1 MYPKHRRLWRYL
13 KPLMDLVLV
22 LLAFGIAYYLRYEVQ
37 WFRQVEPAYRVPFQ
51 VYIPSMLGLTGVT
64 LLSYWIEGA
73 YRQERDRHFLAEFS
87 VVLRGGL
94 TGITVTI
101 FVVFLA
107 SPGYYSRLIFAYTG
121 LAIVFLVGLSRGIE
135 RTVFVNQH
143 RRGIGVSRVL
153 LIGAG
158 DVAHTIIRTI
168 YARPELG
175 YQIIGFL
182 DDDPG
187 RSQTDIGRF
196 HALGTTDLLPRV
208 LGEQR
213 IDEIIIALPWGAH
226 RKIVNMIDLCEKRHV
241 AVHIIPDLY
250 QLTLSRVGMTNLN
263 GIPLLSLHE
272 PALRDWQVLLKRTL
286 DVILSIVVLVI
297 LSPVILVT
305 VIAILIDSKGPI
317 IFSQER
323 VGKDDR
329 AFKLYKFRSMH
340 VGAEERVGILAEH
353 NEASGPLF
361 KIRNDPRCT
370 KVGKF
375 IRRASIDEL
384 PQFWNVLK
392 GDMSI
397 IGPRPALRSEVEKY
411 EPWHLRRLEVS
422 PGITGLWQVS
432 GRSDLTFDEMVLLDV
447 YYIENWSPI
456 LDLGILLKTIPT
468 VVMGS
473 GAY

>member
-1 MYPKHRRLWRYL
+1 MNTRQRRFWRYL
-13 KPLMDLVLV
+13 KPLLDLALVLA
-22 LLAFGIAYYLRYEVQ
+22 AFSAAYYLRYEVQ
-37 WFRQVEPAYRVPFQ
+37 WIRQVEPAYRVPFR
-51 VYIPSMLGLTGVT
+51 VYVPSMLGLTGVT
-64 LLSYWIEGA
+64 LLTYWIEGA

-87 VVLRGGL
+87 LVLRGGL
-94 TGITVTI
+94 IGITVTI

-135 RTVFVNQH
+135 RAVFVRWH

-153 LIGAG
+153 LVGAG
-158 DVAHTIIRTI
+158 DTAHSIIRTI
-168 YARPELG
+168 YARPDLG
-175 YQIIGFL
+175 YQLIGFL
-182 DDDPG
+182 DDDPA

-196 HALGTTDLLPRV
+196 SALGTTDLLPRI

-213 IDEIIIALPWGAH
+213 VDEVMIALPWGAH
-226 RKIVNMIDLCEKRHV
+226 RKIVKMIELCEKRRV
-241 AVHIIPDLY
+241 SVHIVPDLY
-250 QLTLSRVGMTNLN
+250 QLTLSRVAMDNLN

-272 PALRDWQVLLKRTL
+272 PALRDWQVLLKRAL
-286 DVILSIVVLVI
+286 DVVLSILVLVVA
-297 LSPVILVT
+297 SPVLLIT
-305 VIAILIDSKGPI
+305 VIAIKLDSKGPI

-323 VGKDDR
+323 VGKDDHE
-329 AFKLYKFRSMH
+329 FKVYKFRSMH
-340 VGAEERVGILAEH
+340 VGAEEQVGVLEEQ
-353 NEASGPLF
+353 NEATGPLF
-361 KIRNDPRCT
+361 KIKNDPRCT
-370 KVGKF
+370 NVGRF

-384 PQFWNVLK
+384 PQFWNVIK

-397 IGPRPALRSEVEKY
+397 IGPRPALRSEVTRY
-411 EPWHLRRLEVS
+411 EPWHLRRLEVA

-447 YYIENWSPI
+447 YYIENWSPL

-468 VVMGS
+468 IILGS

>member
-1 MYPKHRRLWRYL
+1 MNPKHRRIWRYI
-13 KPLMDLVLV
+13 KPLLDLL
-22 LLAFGIAYYLRYEVQ
+22 LIILAFGIAYLLRYQAQ
-37 WFRQVEPAYRVPFQ
+37 WIRQVEPAYLVPFQ
-51 VYIPSMLGLTGVT
+51 VYIPSMLGLTGIT
-64 LLSYWIEGA
+64 LLTYWIEGA

-94 TGITVTI
+94 TGIAATI
-101 FVVFLA
+101 FIVFLS
-107 SPGYYSRLIFAYTG
+107 SPSYYSRLIFAYTG
-121 LAIVFLVGLSRGIE
+121 VAIVVLIGISRGVE
-135 RTVFVNQH
+135 RAVFVNQH
-143 RRGIGVSRVL
+143 RRGIGVSRVV

-158 DVAHTIIRTI
+158 EMAHSIIRTI

-175 YQIIGFL
+175 YQLIGFL
-182 DDDPG
+182 DDDPA

-196 HALGTTDLLPRV
+196 TALGTTDQLPRI
-208 LGEQR
+208 LKEQR
-213 IDEIIIALPWGAH
+213 VDEVIIALPWGAH
-226 RKIVNMIDLCEKRHV
+226 RKIVNIIDLCEKRHV
-241 AVHIIPDLY
+241 TVHIIPDLY
-250 QLTLSRVGMTNLN
+250 QLTLSRVAMENLN

-272 PALRDWQVLLKRTL
+272 PALRDWQILLKRAL
-286 DVILSIVVLVI
+286 DVVLSILVLVI
-297 LSPVILVT
+297 LSPVILIT
-305 VIAILIDSKGPI
+305 VIAIIIDSKGPI

-323 VGKDDR
+323 VGKDNR
-329 AFKLYKFRSMH
+329 TFKLYKFRSMY
-340 VGAEERVGILAEH
+340 VGAEEQVEVLVNH

-370 KVGKF
+370 NVGKF

-392 GDMSI
+392 GDMSV
-397 IGPRPALRSEVEKY
+397 IGPRPALRSEVDKY

-447 YYIENWSPI
+447 YYIENWSPT